1 MIWVDQW
8 VIPTTAKNKAEA
20 YQFIN
25 YMISAKAAAAN
36 SNMVKYPTPV
46 LNARPFVDK
55 ALLDNPAVYI
65 PSENLAKLEAYTD
78 SPSVLDKQL
87 NKSWNR
93 FKSGK

>member
-1 MIWVDQW
+1 MWIDQW
-8 VIPTTAKNKAEA
+8 VIPTTAAHKEEA

-46 LNARPFVDK
+46 LNARAFVDK
-55 ALLDNPAVYI
+55 ELLSNPAVYI
-65 PSENLAKLEAYTD
+65 PSENLAKLESYTD
-78 SPSVLDKQL
+78 SPSALDKAL